1 MWRRRSRSLH
11 DDATLG
17 TGHHRFPI
25 RRCLLRGQ
33 RQRRS
38 ATKFDEPQL
47 VPQLAFSLLFIHVFI
62 QVVQYV
68 VQDQVVAVLVLR
80 LEKDVSIYFALIFLS
95 RSKSNTNIETLLWL
109 KKVYHVFHKLGPVSA
124 HSLDSLEN
132 VNFSMLNDLFYACVG
147 GTIDPATTPA
157 IGRDHSYWSVVRS
170 LPPSLNHI
178 HELY

>member
-25 RRCLLRGQ
+25 RRCLFRGQ
-33 RQRRS
+33 RQRCS

-80 LEKDVSIYFALIFLS
+80 LEKNVSRYISRLSFYLDQSLILI
-95 RSKSNTNIETLLWL
+95 SKLHCGL
-109 KKVYHVFHKLGPVSA
+109 KKYTM
-124 HSLDSLEN
+124 
-132 VNFSMLNDLFYACVG
+132 FSTSWGLCLRTVLTAWKMSTSPC
-147 GTIDPATTPA
+147 
-157 IGRDHSYWSVVRS
+157 
-170 LPPSLNHI
+170 
-178 HELY
+178 